1 MNEIWK
7 DIQGYEGIYQISN
20 LGRVKSLPR
29 VIEYDKPNWSKIQ
42 HMKISI
48 PEKILKTKKRK
59 DGYLEICL
67 TCFGK
72 QKYFCIHRLVAQAFL
87 SNPDNLPQVNHKD
100 ENKINNQVDNLEWC
114 SANYNCNYGNRN
126 KRISEYRKINQ
137 FGINNP
143 NYKGGRYLNGGANG

>member
-7 DIQGYEGIYQISN
+7 DIQGYDGIYQISN

-42 HMKISI
+42 HMKIYI
-48 PEKILKTKKRK
+48 PERILKAKIKKG
-59 DGYLEICL
+59 GYLEVNL
-67 TCFGK
+67 NYLGSKKFF
-72 QKYFCIHRLVAQAFL
+72 QIHRLVAQAFIP
-87 SNPDNLPQVNHKD
+87 NPNNLPQVNHKD
-100 ENKINNQVDNLEWC
+100 ENTSNNQVDNLEWC
-114 SANYNCNYGNRN
+114 SAKYNCNYGNRN